1 MEQADMVDAKKEA
14 DMVDEKKGGGMSGN
28 AGKDEKEEGS
38 VSEPKGAKIDAANTF
53 PQTVQGVGIRSV

>member
-1 MEQADMVDAKKEA
+1 MVDAKKEA
-14 DMVDEKKGGGMSGN
+14 DMVDEKKGGGMPGN

-38 VSEPKGAKIDAANTF
+38 VSEPKGARTANTF

>member
-1 MEQADMVDAKKEA
+1 MVDAKKEA

-38 VSEPKGAKIDAANTF
+38 QSEPKGARTANTF

>member
-14 DMVDEKKGGGMSGN
+14 DMVDEKKGGGMPGN

-38 VSEPKGAKIDAANTF
+38 VSEPKGARTANTF